1 MSLTDIA
8 NIPEV
13 YGLRVESLLS
23 DPAVIMNARPALSW
37 KLRGG
42 QGCRQ
47 TAYQIQAA
55 SSLECLLSTP
65 DLWDSGRRNS
75 AQSLYVPWGGVSLNS
90 RQRVFWRVRVWDQD
104 GHESSYSEA
113 ARFSI
118 GLMQNADWQASWI
131 HFDGNNPSCS
141 APCPYFRR
149 EFQIRSGLSRAT
161 LYISARGLF
170 SARLNGNKIS
180 NDEFVPGWTDYHQ
193 QLQYLSYDLTDS
205 LQCGANALGVILGD
219 GWYCGYLSG
228 RRRNIYGN
236 FPELLLQLELD
247 YADGTREELLSDG
260 SWKCTTG
267 PILYSDIYDGEMY
280 DERLEL
286 PGWDL
291 PGYDDS
297 AWRAAVAGETGAA
310 TKAALVAKPCPP
322 VRKIQELKPV
332 ARLNPRKDVYIWDFG
347 QNLSGWVRIRLKGYP
362 GRLYTCQFGE
372 MLYPDGTLYNLNY
385 RSARC
390 TNYFTCAGPLEK
402 VSVWE
407 PLFTWQGFRYVQL
420 DGFQFAGASLDDI
433 EMTVIVLHSDLEE
446 TSHFQC
452 GHPLLERLFQNIRWG
467 QKSNFL
473 EIPTDCPQR
482 DERLGWT
489 GDAHVFC
496 AAATVNMNVAAF
508 FHKWLRDVREAQCED
523 GAISCIAPDILNRS
537 FGAAVWADAII
548 ACPWIIYRRFG
559 DVKILEECYPA
570 MQRWVQYQLDTA
582 EDFIRPTTPF
592 GDWLAPDPIET
603 PSALIGT
610 AMLAYGCQTLSRC
623 AEILQL
629 GDAEVQKYRQYR
641 EQVCAAFR
649 RTFVGSDHLLTVRNQ
664 TSCVLALHFGLLTE
678 EQVLANRKLL
688 AELIRENGC
697 RLSTGFVGT
706 AWLLQTLSEQ
716 GHSDLAWE
724 LLLQEEWP
732 SWLFSVKQGATTIWE
747 RWDSYTL
754 EKGFGNVNMN
764 SFNHY
769 AYGAVLEW
777 IAAKAGGI
785 DYDEAAPGGSKLLFA
800 VEPDQRL
807 HWVDFAIET
816 PYGKA
821 ESHWHYE
828 NNCFEWTI
836 VVPPNS
842 QGKIILPNI
851 CTGRI
856 KLNEK
861 DLDAVVVAKTP
872 RELQVES
879 GTWRLNSELKTE
891 NVIGQ

>member
-8 NIPEV
+8 KISEV
-13 YGLRVESLLS
+13 YDLRVESLLRG
-23 DPAVIMNARPALSW
+23 PAVIMNSRPVLSW

-42 QGCRQ
+42 GIGCRQ

-55 SSLECLLSTP
+55 SSVERLLSTP
-65 DLWDSGRRNS
+65 DLWDSSRQSSG
-75 AQSLYVPWGGVSLNS
+75 QSLYVSWGGAPLSS
-90 RQRVFWRVRVWDQD
+90 RQQVFWRVRVWDED
-104 GHESSYSEA
+104 GRASGYSEP
-113 ARFSI
+113 ARFSM
-118 GLMQNADWQASWI
+118 GLLQNADWQAFWI
-131 HFDGNNPSCS
+131 HFDRNNSSSP
-141 APCPYFRR
+141 APCPHFRR
-149 EFQIRSGLSRAT
+149 EFQIRSGLSHAR

-170 SARLNGNKIS
+170 SARLNGSKIS
-180 NDEFVPGWTDYHQ
+180 GDEFVPGWTDYHQ

-228 RRRNIYGN
+228 RRRNLYGK
-236 FPELLLQLELD
+236 FPELLLQLELE
-247 YADGTREELLSDG
+247 YSDGTCEKLLSDG

-267 PILYSDIYDGEMY
+267 PILYSDIYDGEMV

-291 PGYDDS
+291 PGYDDQD
-297 AWRAAVAGETGAA
+297 WCAAVQGETGPA
-310 TKAALVAKPCPP
+310 TKAVLVAKACPP
-322 VRKIQELKPV
+322 VRKIQEIKAV
-332 ARLNPRKDVYIWDFG
+332 ERLNPRKDVYIWDFG
-347 QNLSGWVRIRLKGYP
+347 QNLSGRVRIQLKGYS

-390 TNYFTCAGPLEK
+390 TDYFTCAGPTDK

-407 PLFTWQGFRYVQL
+407 PLFTWHGFRYVQL

-433 EMTVIVLHSDLEE
+433 EMTAIVLHSDLEE
-446 TSHFQC
+446 TSHFHC
-452 GHPLLERLFQNIRWG
+452 GYPLLERLFQNIRWG

-473 EIPTDCPQR
+473 EIPSDCPQR

-496 AAATVNMNVAAF
+496 VAAAINMNTASF
-508 FHKWLRDVREAQCED
+508 FHKWLRDVREAQRED
-523 GAISCIAPDILNRS
+523 GAVPCIAPDILKTA
-537 FGAAVWADAII
+537 FGAAVWGDALI

-582 EDFIRPTTPF
+582 TDYIRPATAF
-592 GDWLAPDPIET
+592 GDWLAPDPVET
-603 PSALIGT
+603 PSELIGT
-610 AMLAYGCQTLSRC
+610 AMLAYGCHILNRC
-623 AEILQL
+623 AEILQKT
-629 GDAEVQKYRQYR
+629 DEVEKYRQLR
-641 EQVCAAFR
+641 EQVCEAFR
-649 RTFVGSDHLLTVRNQ
+649 RAFVGYDQLLTVRNQ
-664 TSCVLALHFGLLTE
+664 TSCVLALHFGLLTT
-678 EQVLANRKLL
+678 EQVLVNRELL
-688 AELIRENGC
+688 AELIRQNSS

-716 GHSDLAWE
+716 QHSDLAWE

-732 SWLFSVKQGATTIWE
+732 SWLFSVNQGATTIWE

-754 EKGFGNVNMN
+754 EKGFGNVSMN

-785 DYDEAAPGGSKLLFA
+785 DYDEAAPGGSRLLFA
-800 VEPDQRL
+800 VEPDPRL
-807 HWVDFAIET
+807 KWVDFTLDT

-821 ESHWHYE
+821 ESHWRYE
-828 NNCFEWTI
+828 NGCFEWTV

-842 QGKIILPNI
+842 QGKIKVPDI
-851 CTGRI
+851 CASRI
-856 KLNEK
+856 SLNGEN
-861 DLDAVVVAKTP
+861 LNTDAVANAP
-872 RELQVES
+872 QELQLES
-879 GTWRLNSELKTE
+879 GTWLLTCELQAAE
-891 NVIGQ
+891 